1 MASGNKEKIIGIG
14 IVVLIVIAV
23 AVLFESGAFR
33 SSANAANKLPDS
45 YVPSCATYNNCTSS
59 PCPSGS
65 YLNNSLGYCYWNYTA
80 GEPCP
85 AGAVYQNNQNCQA
98 EAPTLNVSGSS
109 YCVAGYTYDKQNGFC
124 EPLSGFCK
132 SGYAFYAKGML
143 SSDPVCALAN
153 ACGSGY
159 NLTFNE
165 SINNFLC
172 MR

>member
-1 MASGNKEKIIGIG
+1 MASGNKEKVIGIG

-23 AVLFESGAFR
+23 AVLFETGAFR
-33 SSANAANKLPDS
+33 SSANAANKLPYS
-45 YVPSCATYNNCTSS
+45 YVPSCATYNNCTLSA
-59 PCPSGS
+59 CPTNS
-65 YLNNSLGYCYWNYTA
+65 YFNASLGYCYWNYTTSSQN
-80 GEPCP
+80 CP
-85 AGAVYQNNQNCQA
+85 PGAVYQNNTNCKA
-98 EAPTLNVSGSS
+98 EGGNCA
-109 YCVAGYTYDKQNGFC
+109 AGYTYDEQNGLC
-124 EPLSGFCK
+124 EPLPGFCK

-143 SSDPVCALAN
+143 SSAPVCALAD